1 MARSGD
7 AFGRFYR
14 DNLHALRGYIARLL
28 PHSSDTEDLATE
40 AFTRVFEAST
50 PERPVPPKAYL
61 FSAAHNLAMN
71 HQRNQRVRGHQVDPD
86 NGNEIP
92 DPSPAADRELI
103 GRERI
108 DLLWEAVS
116 HLPPRCQQV
125 FLMRKIEH
133 LSNPDIADRLGISV
147 SAVEKHI
154 RSGLMSCRKYL
165 ASFDG
170 EEEPGNR
177 GAEVNQ
183 ERADNA

>member
-14 DNLHALRGYIARLL
+14 ENLHALRGYISRLL
-28 PHSSDTEDLATE
+28 PHSPDAEDLANE
-40 AFTRVFEAST
+40 AFTRVLASST

-71 HQRNQRVRGHQVDPD
+71 HHRRRRVRGHPVDPD
-86 NGNEIP
+86 TGNDIP
-92 DPSPAADRELI
+92 DPAPGVDRELI
-103 GRERI
+103 GRERV
-108 DLLWEAVS
+108 DQLWEAVS
-116 HLPPRCQQV
+116 QLPPRCQQV

-133 LSNPDIADRLGISV
+133 LSNPEIADRLGISV

-154 RSGLMSCRKYL
+154 RAGLISCREYL

-170 EEEPGNR
+170 EERPGEC
-177 GAEVNQ
+177 GVGVNQ
-183 ERADNA
+183 GRADNV